1 MLPEGLIWD
10 QGLAP
15 FGFSIFTAMGQSHCP
30 LSVVIL
36 LLKTIVLRAFPM
48 TGMLE
53 QCAQVSPVRSGR
65 EFPAGKASISFWE

>member
-1 MLPEGLIWD
+1 MLPKELNLD
-10 QGLAP
+10 QELDL
-15 FGFSIFTAMGQSHCP
+15 FGFIIFTAMGQSHCP
-30 LSVVIL
+30 LRVVIL

-48 TGMLE
+48 MGMLE